1 VIKRE
6 TGKQL
11 GVELHTQGYCHAAV
25 GIRRVKVRELFSRGY
40 QDEVGE
46 VDKAEVDKDQEDIIK
61 LQNSRTTAIG
71 VSNYS
76 VLIDIVKHLSVRLI
90 DAFQALSIA

>member
-11 GVELHTQGYCHAAV
+11 GVQLHTQGYCHTAV
-25 GIRRVKVRELFSRGY
+25 GISRVKVGELFSRGY
-40 QDEVGE
+40 QDKIREVN
-46 VDKAEVDKDQEDIIK
+46 KAEVDKDQEDIVK
-61 LQNSRTTAIG
+61 LQNSQTTAIG
-71 VSNYS
+71 VGNYS

-90 DAFQALSIA
+90 DAFWALSIV